1 MSHIFLNEKSS
12 FGSTGSGKS
21 ERNSFHFAFVPFFA
35 FLIVSPLACAH
46 TAKSSQ
52 VLTPSYPLRSMVA
65 AFHSA
70 FFQASEQIFLFFIE
84 EKRPFFTFLSARGA
98 FCNSN
103 SHHFALELSHRD
115 TFGAVRLA
123 KTASILPFRLII
135 LPRDYHFFCPFSHTS
150 PVFHWKTE
158 YSRLPEPFSHSRTL
172 DDKKSFSLSSGNS
185 PNFLARMKKKHF
197 HSIKRL
203 SRRFCAIK
211 SFFHG
216 VHV

>member
-21 ERNSFHFAFVPFFA
+21 GRNSFHFAFVPFFA

-158 YSRLPEPFSHSRTL
+158 YSRLPEPFPTL
-172 DDKKSFSLSSGNS
+172 ALSTIKRAFRSPREILRIFSPEWEKKN
-185 PNFLARMKKKHF
+185 F